1 MLLSRPLACSAA
13 MIRQSIASSSH
24 FGISAHPRWP
34 LRHTNAPRTRRIAQF
49 GRTCLSFLCDGF
61 KQPSGE
67 PVMDHENL
75 TTLMTAVARYFD
87 LMHEAD
93 VSTFDSIFRPTAQ
106 LHGLRNGQ
114 MRMLSASE
122 YKALI
127 AAGPS
132 PKSKGAPR

>member
-1 MLLSRPLACSAA
+1 
-13 MIRQSIASSSH
+13 
-24 FGISAHPRWP
+24 
-34 LRHTNAPRTRRIAQF
+34 
-49 GRTCLSFLCDGF
+49 
-61 KQPSGE
+61 
-67 PVMDHENL
+67 MDHENL
-75 TTLMTAVARYFD
+75 TTLMIAVARYFD

-122 YKALI
+122 YKALL

-132 PKSKGAPR
+132 PKSKGAPRQEQILLVDFASATQALVKVRVRVDTTVYVDYLSYHFVDGNWLVSAKVFHAENVSK

>member
-1 MLLSRPLACSAA
+1 
-13 MIRQSIASSSH
+13 
-24 FGISAHPRWP
+24 
-34 LRHTNAPRTRRIAQF
+34 
-49 GRTCLSFLCDGF
+49 
-61 KQPSGE
+61 
-67 PVMDHENL
+67 
-75 TTLMTAVARYFD
+75 MTAVARYFD

-122 YKALI
+122 YKALL

-132 PKSKGAPR
+132 PKSKGAPRQEQILLVDFASATQALVKVRVRVDTTVYVDYLSYHFVDGNWLVSAKVFHAENVSK

>member
-1 MLLSRPLACSAA
+1 
-13 MIRQSIASSSH
+13 
-24 FGISAHPRWP
+24 
-34 LRHTNAPRTRRIAQF
+34 
-49 GRTCLSFLCDGF
+49 
-61 KQPSGE
+61 
-67 PVMDHENL
+67 MDHENL

-122 YKALI
+122 YKALL

-132 PKSKGAPR
+132 PKSKGAPRQEQILLVDFASATQALVKVRVRVDTTVYVDYLSYHFVDGNWLVSAKAFHAENVSK

>member
-1 MLLSRPLACSAA
+1 
-13 MIRQSIASSSH
+13 
-24 FGISAHPRWP
+24 
-34 LRHTNAPRTRRIAQF
+34 
-49 GRTCLSFLCDGF
+49 
-61 KQPSGE
+61 
-67 PVMDHENL
+67 MDHENL

-122 YKALI
+122 YKALL

-132 PKSKGAPR
+132 PKSKGAPRQEQVLLVDFASATQALVKVRVRVDTTVYVDYLSYHFVDGNWLVSAKVFHAENVSK